1 MQMKKLIFFVTVTVL
16 FLAALFLDQNSAPVP
31 VKIILG
37 NPRPIG
43 LSTIIVISILI
54 GVALS
59 VAVLCLYTAIRKSRK
74 NQQSV
79 EVAPIK

>member
-16 FLAALFLDQNSAPVP
+16 FLAALFLDQNSSPVP

-43 LSTIIVISILI
+43 LSAIILTSMLV

-59 VAVLCLYTAIRKSRK
+59 IGGFCLYKAIRKSKR